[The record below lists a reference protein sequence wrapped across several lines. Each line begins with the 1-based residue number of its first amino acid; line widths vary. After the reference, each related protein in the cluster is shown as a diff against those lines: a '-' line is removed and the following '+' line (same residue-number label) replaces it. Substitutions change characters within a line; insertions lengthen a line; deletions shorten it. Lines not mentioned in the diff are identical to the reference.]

1 MYLLS
6 LSNLPPPP
14 PPLQSLRLSNA
25 IPDTDLFYTTERVD
39 SIFHVL
45 SFIVTHP
52 AYMGE
57 AVKALKMSKVPL
69 LGLLDLCGPR
79 DGGGSYQK
87 DLADHIHRSSSGMI
101 VLLVVFLLIQIIALF
116 AFIASMSYPECTD
129 NSDCPLTTYCYS
141 GPLTRTITGY
151 STGCVSCGFLDAT
164 AVLFVV
170 DVDNLIFR
178 AIMTSRDKNF
188 CLDATKV
195 TLDSL
200 ETWTLQAAKIAHGLS
215 FFLVTI
221 VAAVWI
227 KHNGMQGL
235 VASSAELPTV
245 LAFFFGLSQWL
256 VSTAVLF
263 SSSWAR

>member
-1 MYLLS
+1 MFQYLRRFCLHV
-6 LSNLPPPP
+6 
-14 PPLQSLRLSNA
+14 QVG
-25 IPDTDLFYTTERVD
+25 ICTTV
-39 SIFHVL
+39 VL
-45 SFIVTHP
+45 VTCTT
-52 AYMGE
+52 A
-57 AVKALKMSKVPL
+57 
-69 LGLLDLCGPR
+69 
-79 DGGGSYQK
+79 K
-87 DLADHIHRSSSGMI
+87 D
-101 VLLVVFLLIQIIALF
+101 
-116 AFIASMSYPECTD
+116 Y
-129 NSDCPLTTYCYS
+129 
-141 GPLTRTITGY
+141 
-151 STGCVSCGFLDAT
+151 FLDAT

>member
-1 MYLLS
+1 M
-6 LSNLPPPP
+6 SNV
-14 PPLQSLRLSNA
+14 

-79 DGGGSYQK
+79 DGGGSSQK

-116 AFIASMSYPECTD
+116 AFITSMSYPECTD

-151 STGCVSCGFLDAT
+151 GTGCISCGFLDAGRRNG
-164 AVLFVV
+164 L
-170 DVDNLIFR
+170 
-178 AIMTSRDKNF
+178 TS
-188 CLDATKV
+188 LMYPV
-195 TLDSL
+195 TLLPDNGTMP
-200 ETWTLQAAKIAHGLS
+200 ETCEVETYSNNHGNT
-215 FFLVTI
+215 FNGC
-221 VAAVWI
+221 VAMI
-227 KHNGMQGL
+227 
-235 VASSAELPTV
+235 
-245 LAFFFGLSQWL
+245 L
-256 VSTAVLF
+256 VSLVVSLNLAKEEGEIMLTDIFLRRSGF
-263 SSSWAR
+263 SWWRFTYYDDDETYMKRNNVGVINQAR